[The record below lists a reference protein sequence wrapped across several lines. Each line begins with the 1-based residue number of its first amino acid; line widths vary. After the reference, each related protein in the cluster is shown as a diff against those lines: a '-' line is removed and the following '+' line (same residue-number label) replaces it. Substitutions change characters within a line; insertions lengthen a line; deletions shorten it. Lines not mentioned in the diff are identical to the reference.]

1 MNKKELTI
9 TMLEGYSGIR
19 LKNNKPLTFKPG
31 INLLVGRNGSGKSN
45 LIYLVN
51 CLGNEKFDL
60 RSKIESSYFTELANS
75 ALIEKGD
82 TPFERFGSHKMVQHV
97 FRGNSGEVFLELS
110 DKVDKDFILTNL
122 IQPGGK
128 FGELVVTYKSGPI
141 FKVKHVHNNNTN
153 LKLDFGGSLNT
164 NVLSRNT
171 HDRDSIGN
179 AIDDQIGVFHQFVYK
194 KLEEFFTSSEFD
206 QHIKELEK
214 LINNKLISFL
224 GNTNKRIELKTV
236 STRYLHVQPILKD
249 GNNEILPESIST
261 GESVLLNL
269 VFNLSTLMLDD
280 YDLVAFDEPE
290 QHMHDDMIRIFFD
303 EITQIS
309 KIHPDLIILV
319 ASHSTALIEYISS
332 LGKGHVNLIT
342 FNNSREVKNSDDDID
357 FINALN
363 RNGVWFSPL
372 MLSKG
377 QNIFIENQGNTG
389 FEHRDFLLSFFT
401 KDIKPNI
408 IPIGTSGNVDQ
419 NDSFISVFDDI
430 LKTSNSKSIGIQDG
444 DIWIK
449 SHLTSYLKGDR
460 SLTDLMELL
469 QTQQGQYI
477 KGNRDNRD
485 NQYYF
490 NFWEIENLYLMD
502 ELLPF
507 WSKDEVPIDA
517 KTYESILRKSTDLI
531 AKQFIGMHLKK
542 IAHLKLEYKEPE
554 RMLKDLKSRLQKAEA
569 EIRDL
574 NQLTSRTNDLIDS
587 LITNKLWNWLPGK
600 ELKRHLENEG
610 YLFDSSKI
618 DFNGLSISNQLT
630 SVLYHK
636 RPDQ

>member
-1 MNKKELTI
+1 
-9 TMLEGYSGIR
+9 
-19 LKNNKPLTFKPG
+19 
-31 INLLVGRNGSGKSN
+31 
-45 LIYLVN
+45 
-51 CLGNEKFDL
+51 
-60 RSKIESSYFTELANS
+60 
-75 ALIEKGD
+75 
-82 TPFERFGSHKMVQHV
+82 MVQHV

-128 FGELVVTYKSGPI
+128 FGELVLTYKSGPI

-153 LKLDFGGSLNT
+153 LKLDFGGSLST

-171 HDRDSIGN
+171 HDRNSIGN
-179 AIDDQIGVFHQFVYK
+179 AIDDQIGVFHQFVHK

-236 STRYLHVQPILKD
+236 STPYLHVQPILKD

-280 YDLVAFDEPE
+280 FDLVAFDEPE
-290 QHMHDDMIRIFFD
+290 LHMHDDMIRIFFD

-377 QNIFIENQGNTG
+377 KNIFIENQGKQG
-389 FEHRDFLLSFFT
+389 FEHRNFLLNFFVGAEV
-401 KDIKPNI
+401 KPNI
-408 IPIGTSGNVDQ
+408 IPIGNSGNVNQ
-419 NDSFISVFDDI
+419 NDSFLDVFEDI
-430 LKTSNSKSIGIQDG
+430 LRTSDSKSIGIQDG

-449 SHLTSYLKGDR
+449 PHLTSYLGGDK
-460 SLTDLMELL
+460 SLADLMELL
-469 QTQQGQYI
+469 QSQKSQYI
-477 KGNRDNRD
+477 KGNRDN
-485 NQYYF
+485 QFYF
-490 NFWEIENLYLMD
+490 NFWEIENLYLMK

-507 WSKDEVPIDA
+507 WTKNSVPLSTE
-517 KTYESILRKSTDLI
+517 TYKKILLLATDLI
-531 AKQFIGMHLKK
+531 ATQYFGTFLKK
-542 IAHLKLEYKEPE
+542 ITRIRVENRNPDRMLENIRTQMSKVNQEISNLDQLKL
-554 RMLKDLKSRLQKAEA
+554 RIKDLIK
-569 EIRDL
+569 
-574 NQLTSRTNDLIDS
+574 S
-587 LITNKLWNWLPGK
+587 LIENELWNWLPGK
-600 ELKRHLENEG
+600 ELKRHLENQG

-618 DFNGLSISNQLT
+618 DFKGLNISNQLA
-630 SVLYHK
+630 SVLYYT

>member
-1 MNKKELTI
+1 MEKKELI
-9 TMLEGYSGIR
+9 ISKLEGYSGIR
-19 LKNNKPLTFKPG
+19 LLNNQPLTFKPG

-45 LIYLVN
+45 LIHLIN
-51 CLGNEKFDL
+51 SLGNEKFDL
-60 RSKIESSYFTELANS
+60 KSKIESSYFSELAKI
-75 ALIEKGD
+75 ALRKKGGSVLKKFATPELIRYQFKGKSGSILLGLNEK
-82 TPFERFGSHKMVQHV
+82 VQ
-97 FRGNSGEVFLELS
+97 E
-110 DKVDKDFILTNL
+110 DFILNNL

-128 FGELVVTYKSGPI
+128 FHELITVSKTGEGFTVQRV
-141 FKVKHVHNNNTN
+141 NNTN
-153 LKLDFGGSLNT
+153 SNLKFDIDGSFNSHPISKSASNSNSISSTVEDQIESINHFFNNKLTELLLSSDFGL
-164 NVLSRNT
+164 
-171 HDRDSIGN
+171 
-179 AIDDQIGVFHQFVYK
+179 K
-194 KLEEFFTSSEFD
+194 
-206 QHIKELEK
+206 IKELEQQINKK
-214 LINNKLISFL
+214 LCLFL
-224 GNTNKRIELKTV
+224 DNTGKRIELNIV
-236 STRYLHVQPILKD
+236 STPYPHMKSCFMD
-249 GNNEILPESIST
+249 GSNEILPEYTST
-261 GESVLLNL
+261 GETVLLNL
-269 VFNLSTLMLDD
+269 IYTLASVEFSHFDV
-280 YDLVAFDEPE
+280 LVFDEPE

-469 QTQQGQYI
+469 QSQQGQYI